1 MGGQCRARGIERDFK
16 GSRIVLDLLRFT
28 HQLLDYNIFRYV
40 IDRANSVKLSVFLLV
55 YMLSMLTR
63 GLKGRE

>member
-16 GSRIVLDLLRFT
+16 GYRIVLDLLRFT